1 MKFKVIFLI
10 IALCWGLSSQA
21 QQLSIEKYN
30 IDKVTAKWK
39 NMEARLTIDADYPD
53 GNTPAVRTLQ
63 RWLYEL
69 FISRHFNGQ
78 TITGKQLMER
88 VEANFRE
95 ANSVEEMKRFAEDGA
110 EEGNWFFN
118 YRVKKEYESNRI
130 ASFTYSWDAYQVGN
144 ATSSA
149 NIIDISVCKT
159 DGRILGWEMFTSV
172 RQLKKVLDKQLV
184 EKFGK
189 EGADLYFAGTPP
201 LPFAP
206 LFLKDGVRFDYGNY
220 SIVAPHVYEETGEYP
235 YAFLK
240 YADIL
245 HLLTDEAKALLIL
258 SGHSPSL
265 NEPEPASDS
274 QVKVQLFRA
283 YLKNWDNLHNLR
295 KTDDFQLD
303 YAPNVDYYGMKMSKE
318 KVQQSKTAFLQKTPD
333 YEQVSYRLKV
343 TKMDARHVR
352 CDFLKRTIAK
362 GKTRVYPSYL
372 IYVTNNDGS
381 SWQIERESDQVT
393 DKNLEMK
400 FRANEGRDKLAWSM
414 LSAAE
419 IHE

>member
-1 MKFKVIFLI
+1 MKLKVIFLI
-10 IALCWGLSSQA
+10 VALCWGLSSQA
-21 QQLSIEKYN
+21 QQLPIVKYD
-30 IDKVTAKWK
+30 IDKVTAKW
-39 NMEARLTIDADYPD
+39 NDMEARLTIDADYPD
-53 GNTPAVRTLQ
+53 GNTPAARTLQ
-63 RWLYEL
+63 RWLYEM

-78 TITGKQLMER
+78 IVTGKQLMER

-95 ANSVEEMKRFAEDGA
+95 ANSVEEMKKFAEDGA
-110 EEGNWFFN
+110 KEGNWFFN

-144 ATSSA
+144 ATSSV

-159 DGRILGWEMFTSV
+159 DGRILGWEMFNSV

-184 EKFGK
+184 EKFG
-189 EGADLYFAGTPP
+189 EGADLYQAGTPP

-245 HLLTDEAKALLIL
+245 HLLTDEAKALLSL

-343 TKMDARHVR
+343 TKVDARHVR
-352 CDFLKRTIAK
+352 CDFLKRTIAN

-372 IYVTNNDGS
+372 IYVTNDDGS
-381 SWQIERESDQVT
+381 SWKIERESDQVT
-393 DKNLEMK
+393 DKNLEK
-400 FRANEGRDKLAWSM
+400 TKSNKQ
-414 LSAAE
+414 
-419 IHE
+419 